1 MRISVIGSGYA
12 GLVSGAGLAEVGH
25 SVVCMDIDADRI
37 EQLRQGHSP
46 VFEPGLDE
54 MFTSNVKR
62 GHLSFTTS
70 MEEAI
75 NHAEAVMI
83 AVGTPP
89 SEDGSA
95 DLGHVLTV
103 AGHIGAMMNKPL
115 LVIVKST
122 VPVGTCNRVRSEIQ
136 AQLDERGQ
144 DISFN
149 VASNPEFL
157 AEGTA
162 LKNFMKPDR
171 IVCGVEDEHS
181 ESMLREMYAPFNRNH
196 EKMLFM
202 DVRSSELTKYSANA
216 MLATRISLMNEL
228 ANIAERTGADI
239 EQVRKG
245 IGSDPRIGYSFIYA
259 GPGYGGS
266 CFPKDVRALARTAEE
281 HGFDAKLLNAVEHVN
296 NNQKT
301 RLFEILK
308 QQFQGELAGRCVAIW
323 GLSFKPRTD
332 DMREAPSRVLI
343 EALLEAG
350 ACVRANDPEAMEEA
364 LLLWGENED
373 FSVHADQYDAAK
385 GADALVLVTEWKHYW
400 IPDFERL
407 AGSMRQK
414 VLLDGRNIWPQSAAL
429 RHGFTYHAI
438 GRPSVLVPLPGS
450 LDQDQAANA
459 ATLEAIGAALVL
471 KQPAFS
477 PDRLAADLVEMIE
490 NPAKLTRAADAA
502 RSAGCPR
509 ESRRRR
515 PRPQDCRGVRRC
527 ARDRG
532 G

>member
-12 GLVSGAGLAEVGH
+12 GLVSGVGLSDAGHNVL
-25 SVVCMDIDADRI
+25 CMDINADRI
-37 EQLRQGHSP
+37 AALRKGRADIY
-46 VFEPGLDE
+46 EPGLEE
-54 MFTSNVKR
+54 MLLENTSR
-62 GHLSFTTS
+62 DHLAFTTS
-70 MEEAI
+70 AQDAV
-75 NHAEAVMI
+75 NHAEALMI

-89 SEDGSA
+89 AEDGSA
-95 DLGHVLTV
+95 DLDHVLNV
-103 AGHIGAMMNKPL
+103 AQSVGKFLLKPL

-122 VPVGTCNRVRSEIQ
+122 VPVGTCDRVRAEIQ
-136 AQLDERGQ
+136 TQLDEREL
-144 DISFN
+144 DISFS

-157 AEGTA
+157 AEGAA
-162 LKNFMKPDR
+162 LKNFMQPDR
-171 IVCGVEDEHS
+171 IVCGVEDEYS

-196 EKMLFM
+196 EKMIFM

-216 MLATRISLMNEL
+216 MLATKISLMNEL

-281 HGFDAKLLNAVEHVN
+281 HGFDAKVLKAVENVN
-296 NNQKT
+296 SYQKT

-308 QQFQGELAGRCVAIW
+308 QQFEDNLAGRCIAIW

-343 EALLEAG
+343 KALLDAG
-350 ACVRANDPEAMEEA
+350 ASVRANDPEAMQEA
-364 LLLWGENED
+364 LLLYGENKN
-373 FSVHADQYDAAK
+373 FSVHTKQYDAAM

-407 AGSMRQK
+407 AASMRQK
-414 VLLDGRNIWPQSAAL
+414 ILVDGRNIWPQSAAL

-438 GRPSVLVPLPGS
+438 GRPSV
-450 LDQDQAANA
+450 
-459 ATLEAIGAALVL
+459 
-471 KQPAFS
+471 
-477 PDRLAADLVEMIE
+477 
-490 NPAKLTRAADAA
+490 
-502 RSAGCPR
+502 
-509 ESRRRR
+509 
-515 PRPQDCRGVRRC
+515 RG
-527 ARDRG
+527 
-532 G
+532 